1 VISKVVD
8 PALPQQ
14 HAADLFVEALE
25 VIESKDDI
33 DRAAKMIRQLQE
45 ISSFDTGDALCS
57 SQVAW
62 EQRKC
67 RRLLRYPT
75 IETAS

>member
-1 VISKVVD
+1 VVD

-14 HAADLFVEALE
+14 HAADVFIEALE

-33 DRAAKMIRQLQE
+33 DCSTKMIRQLQE

-75 IETAS
+75 VESVS